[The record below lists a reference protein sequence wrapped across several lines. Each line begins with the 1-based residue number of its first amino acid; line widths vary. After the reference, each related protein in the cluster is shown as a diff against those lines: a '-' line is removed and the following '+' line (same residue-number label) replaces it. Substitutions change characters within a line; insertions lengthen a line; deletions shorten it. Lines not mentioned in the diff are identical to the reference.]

1 MMELEKEKGQFKWFR
16 EHELKIKCKNLGETS
31 ELWVTWNQHNIALTL
46 IMFDFVA
53 QIKRDIMLDVSI
65 QKDLNQQRVFMVNSI
80 DTLELVVYLFEFIRE
95 WKIQPSG
102 DAISTSNII
111 PDELW
116 YEF

>member
-31 ELWVTWNQHNIALTL
+31 ELWVTWNQYNIALTL
-46 IMFDFVA
+46 IMFDFVT
-53 QIKRDIMLDVSI
+53 QIKRDLMLDVSI

-80 DTLELVVYLFEFIRE
+80 DTLELVVYLFKFIHE
-95 WKIQPSG
+95 WNIQPSE
-102 DAISTSNII
+102 DTISKSDII